1 MIILI
6 TGGSGSGK
14 SELAENYLK
23 QINNGKECCYLATM
37 MPREDAETKEKIER
51 HRQMR
56 KEKGFYT
63 VEQALDIEKCVD
75 AIKPGSGVLLEDLS
89 NLAANE
95 MFREDGGVT
104 ENINN
109 SAEDSIP
116 ERNNSG
122 TEKTDFLV
130 QKIMHGVQVIS
141 NSSEN
146 LVIVSNNIFEDGIE
160 YDQGTKEYMR
170 LLARLNE
177 SLAVICDEVYEVVVG
192 IPVRIM

>member
-1 MIILI
+1 MIVLI

-14 SELAENYLK
+14 SEFAENYLK
-23 QINNGKECCYLATM
+23 KINNGKECCYLATM
-37 MPREDAETKEKIER
+37 MPRDDAETKERIAR

-63 VEQALDIEKCVD
+63 VEQALDIEECVD
-75 AIKPGSGVLLEDLS
+75 AIKPGSGILLEDLS

-95 MFREDGGVT
+95 MFREDGNVM
-104 ENINN
+104 
-109 SAEDSIP
+109 DY
-116 ERNNSG
+116 
-122 TEKTDFLV
+122 
-130 QKIMHGVQVIS
+130 QKIMDGIQDLS
-141 NSSEN
+141 NTSEN

-192 IPVRIM
+192 IPVRVK